1 MEGEQPPGRGVAGRT
16 TQRRARAPLSPVR
29 AALGTWCPWG
39 QQVLL
44 DFPRGHSRAVQAARF
59 PRPGFLS
66 LLGCAEAPAPPFP
79 THGFNTEGEKPSSRA
94 GNRPEA
100 RPALCRSF
108 QSQRC
113 PRRLTESHPAA
124 AWRVTSWVTSAHA
137 HHLSVHH
144 LSCEALDP
152 SGLHVFFFFPLAVE
166 TFSSSRH
173 PVLTPDL

>member
-1 MEGEQPPGRGVAGRT
+1 MRVLPC
-16 TQRRARAPLSPVR
+16 PLSEPHW
-29 AALGTWCPWG
+29 ALGALGASRSCWISPEATAG
-39 QQVLL
+39 QFKRQ
-44 DFPRGHSRAVQAARF
+44 SF

-66 LLGCAEAPAPPFP
+66 LLGCAEAPVPPFP
-79 THGFNTEGEKPSSRA
+79 THGFNTEGEKPSSCA

-108 QSQRC
+108 RSQRC